1 MALPALTPREALAL
15 DLEHTTENLW
25 VLVDRHA
32 READAPDAPTRAELE
47 DLVEVLRRLDAIG
60 AELGPDLYRKAEQR
74 RGRLD
79 LR

>member
-1 MALPALTPREALAL
+1 MPMEKLTAREALAL

-60 AELGPDLYRKAEQR
+60 AELGPDLYRKAEKR